1 MAPEFVMFEDATT
14 KNSVLVATR
23 HIRFIRQTPHGQ
35 SMIEFDQGH
44 HVMVTETIDAVKIAL
59 GVED

>member
-35 SMIEFDQGH
+35 SMIEFDQDH
-44 HVMVTETIDAVKIAL
+44 HVMVTETIDDVRAAL
-59 GVED
+59 GIED

>member
-1 MAPEFVMFEDATT
+1 MAPEFVMFEDAMT

-44 HVMVTETIDAVKIAL
+44 HVMVTETIDAVKTAL
-59 GVED
+59 GIEN